1 MSVPV
6 VVAALAQRIPVVL
19 LEQNAVPGRATRML
33 ARRARVVAASF
44 AETAGHL
51 PHARVVHTGNPVRA
65 EVRGISIRPIG
76 DRLRSIL
83 VTGGS
88 QGARRL
94 NRAVAGCM
102 VELLSGDPV
111 LRIVHQ
117 CGSLDYEAVERAAES
132 LPPHLAARYTAA
144 AFFDDM
150 AVRMAESD
158 LVVMRAG
165 GSSIAECAVLGRPM
179 IVVPYPHAGG
189 HQRHNAAPYVAA
201 GAAMLIDDAEC
212 TPERLEAEI
221 RGIGGRPGPVARHG
235 GGERGARPAR
245 CNRLG
250 GPPHRRSCRSGP
262 AEQRRVT
269 RHVHVLGICGYATF
283 GAAKPRAGARRPGHR
298 LRRPRVPADERRG
311 HCGGHRVGEPQRPGQ
326 PRPVGNPGSRG
337 GRQPDATGQPRAR
350 SRAPSAA
357 SRASARSSST

>member
-1 MSVPV
+1 MQPDVVVGAGGYVSVPV

-44 AETAGHL
+44 AETAAHL
-51 PHARVVHTGNPVRA
+51 PHARVVHTGNPIRA
-65 EVRGISIRPIG
+65 EVRAITGRPVG

-102 VELLSGDPV
+102 VELLSNDPE
-111 LRIVHQ
+111 LSIVHQ
-117 CGSLDYEAVERAAES
+117 CGSLDYEAVARAAAA
-132 LPPHLAARYTAA
+132 LPPQLAARYTAR

-150 AVRMAESD
+150 AVRIAQSD

-165 GSSIAECAVLGRPM
+165 GSSIAECSALGRPM

-212 TPERLEAEI
+212 TPERLGAEI
-221 RGIGGRPGPVARHG
+221 TRAGR
-235 GGERGARPAR
+235 RPA
-245 CNRLG
+245 
-250 GPPHRRSCRSGP
+250 
-262 AEQRRVT
+262 
-269 RHVHVLGICGYATF
+269 
-283 GAAKPRAGARRPGHR
+283 RAGARMAAASAALG
-298 LRRPRVPADERRG
+298 L
-311 HCGGHRVGEPQRPGQ
+311 
-326 PRPVGNPGSRG
+326 
-337 GRQPDATGQPRAR
+337 PDATDSVVRLIVEAAGPTR
-350 SRAPSAA
+350 SKAA
-357 SRASARSSST
+357 

>member
-1 MSVPV
+1 MVGRRDGVAERLVVAAGLHLETLEISGVDVGSVGGVARATTQLTRATIAARRLLRSMRPDVVVGAGGYVSVPV

-19 LEQNAVPGRATRML
+19 LEQNAIPGRATRML

-44 AETAGHL
+44 AETAAHL
-51 PHARVVHTGNPVRA
+51 PHARVIHTGNPIRA
-65 EVRGISIRPIG
+65 ELRAISTRPIG

-102 VELLSGDPV
+102 VELLSSDPE
-111 LRIVHQ
+111 LSIVHQ
-117 CGSLDYEAVERAAES
+117 CGSLDYEAVERAAAA
-132 LPPHLAARYTAA
+132 LPPHLAARYTAR

-150 AVRMAESD
+150 AERIAHSD

-165 GSSIAECAVLGRPM
+165 GSSIAECSALGRPM

-212 TPERLEAEI
+212 MPERLGAEI
-221 RGIGGRPGPVARHG
+221 SALVDDSSRWRAMAR
-235 GGERGARPAR
+235 ASLA
-245 CNRLG
+245 LG
-250 GPPHRRSCRSGP
+250 
-262 AEQRRVT
+262 
-269 RHVHVLGICGYATF
+269 L
-283 GAAKPRAGARRPGHR
+283 
-298 LRRPRVPADERRG
+298 
-311 HCGGHRVGEPQRPGQ
+311 
-326 PRPVGNPGSRG
+326 
-337 GRQPDATGQPRAR
+337 PDATDSVVRLIVEAAGQTR
-350 SRAPSAA
+350 SQAA
-357 SRASARSSST
+357 

>member
-1 MSVPV
+1 MVGRRDGVAERLVVAAGLHLETLEISGVDVGSAQGVARATTQLTRATIAARRLLRSMRPDVVVGAGGYVSVPV

-19 LEQNAVPGRATRML
+19 LEQNAIPGRATRML

-44 AETAGHL
+44 AEPAAHL
-51 PHARVVHTGNPVRA
+51 PHARVIHTGNPIRA
-65 EVRGISIRPIG
+65 ELRAISTRPIG

-102 VELLSGDPV
+102 VELLSSDPE
-111 LRIVHQ
+111 LSIVHQ
-117 CGSLDYEAVERAAES
+117 CGSLDYEAVERAAAA
-132 LPPHLAARYTAA
+132 LPPHLAARYTAR

-150 AVRMAESD
+150 AERIAQSD

-165 GSSIAECAVLGRPM
+165 GSSIAECSALGRPM

-212 TPERLEAEI
+212 TPDRLGAEI
-221 RGIGGRPGPVARHG
+221 SALVDDPSRWQAMAR
-235 GGERGARPAR
+235 ASLA
-245 CNRLG
+245 LG
-250 GPPHRRSCRSGP
+250 
-262 AEQRRVT
+262 
-269 RHVHVLGICGYATF
+269 L
-283 GAAKPRAGARRPGHR
+283 
-298 LRRPRVPADERRG
+298 
-311 HCGGHRVGEPQRPGQ
+311 
-326 PRPVGNPGSRG
+326 
-337 GRQPDATGQPRAR
+337 PDATDSVVRLIVEAAGPTRSQPA
-350 SRAPSAA
+350 
-357 SRASARSSST
+357 